1 MTVGYL
7 LDLFIINEVRKE
19 KLKDS
24 LEADVKND
32 LDKQNGFYLREIGQY
47 LLDIADGKRPGVFSK
62 HKNYDQGVGELS
74 DAASALD
81 YLQSMNN
88 NSKHCWV
95 AGFSFGAWVA
105 MQLLMRRPEINGFV
119 SVSPPANSRDFSF
132 LAPCPSSGLIIHG
145 DKDNIASFD
154 SSKILVEKL
163 QQQKKV
169 DIKFKPKKFPLSGK
183 DVINKGFSEGKTIGI
198 ILQKIKKMKIF

>member
-62 HKNYDQGVGELS
+62 HKNYDKGVGEMENSNLIEILYKLYQRHSELWDLEDKRRDTETNQPDERLS
-74 DAASALD
+74 AAD
-81 YLQSMNN
+81 
-88 NSKHCWV
+88 
-95 AGFSFGAWVA
+95 
-105 MQLLMRRPEINGFV
+105 RV
-119 SVSPPANSRDFSF
+119 SIVNKKRND
-132 LAPCPSSGLIIHG
+132 
-145 DKDNIASFD
+145 
-154 SSKILVEKL
+154 LVE
-163 QQQKKV
+163 QV
-169 DIKFKPKKFPLSGK
+169 DK
-183 DVINKGFSEGKTIGI
+183 VINTDLK
-198 ILQKIKKMKIF
+198 KIKLWCSLVE

>member
-62 HKNYDQGVGELS
+62 HKNYDQGVGEMENSNLIKILYKLYQRHSELWDLEDQRRDTSKS
-74 DAASALD
+74 DEERLAAAD
-81 YLQSMNN
+81 T
-88 NSKHCWV
+88 
-95 AGFSFGAWVA
+95 
-105 MQLLMRRPEINGFV
+105 V
-119 SVSPPANSRDFSF
+119 SVVNKKRND
-132 LAPCPSSGLIIHG
+132 
-145 DKDNIASFD
+145 
-154 SSKILVEKL
+154 LVE
-163 QQQKKV
+163 QVDKV
-169 DIKFKPKKFPLSGK
+169 IVK
-183 DVINKGFSEGKTIGI
+183 DLK
-198 ILQKIKKMKIF
+198 KIKLWGSLEE

>member
-62 HKNYDQGVGELS
+62 HKNYDKGVGEMENSNLIEILYKLYQRHS
-74 DAASALD
+74 QLWDLED
-81 YLQSMNN
+81 ERRDTEN
-88 NSKHCWV
+88 NSHSQRLE
-95 AGFSFGAWVA
+95 AADA
-105 MQLLMRRPEINGFV
+105 V
-119 SVSPPANSRDFSF
+119 SIVNKKRND
-132 LAPCPSSGLIIHG
+132 
-145 DKDNIASFD
+145 
-154 SSKILVEKL
+154 LVE
-163 QQQKKV
+163 QIDKV
-169 DIKFKPKKFPLSGK
+169 VNNDLK
-183 DVINKGFSEGKTIGI
+183 
-198 ILQKIKKMKIF
+198 KIKLWGSLVE